1 MPAGRWPHRHRPRIR
16 KRGGRKLVLAP
27 DGMTETRAT
36 PGRRI
41 DNAMVKAIARA
52 FRWREMLEKGT
63 YVTIAEISMTEKI
76 NES

>member
-1 MPAGRWPHRHRPRIR
+1 
-16 KRGGRKLVLAP
+16 
-27 DGMTETRAT
+27 MTETRAT